1 MSTKKIK
8 LEDINKRILKKL
20 EKNNS
25 SVEEIAKNIPFYDE
39 TKIAVPVQGFSVGIA
54 GFAGGILPFPQ
65 KVDKGVISKINKVSN
80 NQSNF
85 SVDNGEWDKALNEKS
100 IDELMETV
108 NFNKFSIHLYLNS
121 IKLEKGL
128 TMTEIMEKS
137 NFKDKY
143 LSGVFTI
150 KKTRSQRHP
159 SRDCIIGLCFAFELD
174 LYDSNYLLRA
184 AGYND
189 LYLRNK
195 RDLIIAKSILENK
208 DIQYVNK
215 YLQKYGE
222 EKIGNFDDNESV
234 RVN

>member
-1 MSTKKIK
+1 MSINKIK
-8 LEDINKRILKKL
+8 LEDINKHILNKL
-20 EKNNS
+20 EKVNS
-25 SVEEIAKNIPFYDE
+25 STEEIAKNIPFYDE
-39 TKIAVPVQGFSVGIA
+39 LIYNDLSPLIKMPVAVA
-54 GFAGGILPFPQ
+54 GVMGGIVSPS
-65 KVDKGVISKINKVSN
+65 KVSTGIIDKINKVSN
-80 NQSNF
+80 NQSSFYTNKE
-85 SVDNGEWDKALNEKS
+85 DLDKALNDKNIE
-100 IDELMETV
+100 ELMETI
-108 NFNKFSIHLYLNS
+108 NFNKFSIHLYLNN

-143 LSGVFTI
+143 LSGIFTI
-150 KKTRSQRHP
+150 KKTKSQRHP

-174 LYDSNYLLRA
+174 LSDSNYLLRA

-195 RDLIIAKSILENK
+195 RDLIITKSILENK

-222 EKIGNFDDNESV
+222 EK
-234 RVN
+234 

>member
-1 MSTKKIK
+1 MDKIK
-8 LEDINKRILKKL
+8 LEDINKRILKRL
-20 EKNNS
+20 ERENS
-25 SVEEIAKNIPFYDE
+25 SQEEIAKNIPFYDE
-39 TKIAVPVQGFSVGIA
+39 LSNTQSLINNIICSGVSSSIAPTGI
-54 GFAGGILPFPQ
+54 FFPKGIFN
-65 KVDKGVISKINKVSN
+65 KINKAVN
-80 NQSNF
+80 NESNF
-85 SVDNGEWDKALNEKS
+85 DVNKGEWGKALNDKN

-108 NFNKFSIHLYLNS
+108 NFNKFSIHLYLNN

-128 TMTEIMEKS
+128 TMTEIMQKS

-150 KKTRSQRHP
+150 KKTKSQRHP
-159 SRDCIIGLCFAFELD
+159 SRDCIIGLCFAFELN
-174 LYDSNYLLRA
+174 LFDSNYLLKS

-234 RVN
+234 RANI

>member
-1 MSTKKIK
+1 MSIKKIK
-8 LEDINKRILKKL
+8 LEDINKHILKRL
-20 EKNNS
+20 EKVNS
-25 SVEEIAKNIPFYDE
+25 PTEEIARNIPFYDNLS
-39 TKIAVPVQGFSVGIA
+39 PVIKMSA
-54 GFAGGILPFPQ
+54 GFAGVAG
-65 KVDKGVISKINKVSN
+65 GVIFQRKASKGIFEKINKVSN

-85 SVDNGEWDKALNEKS
+85 YLNKEEWDKALNDKN
-100 IDELMETV
+100 IDELMEII
-108 NFNKFSIHLYLNS
+108 NFNKFSIHLYLNN

-150 KKTRSQRHP
+150 KKTKSQRHP

-174 LYDSNYLLRA
+174 LSDSNYLLRA

-195 RDLIIAKSILENK
+195 RDLIISKSILENK

-215 YLQKYGE
+215 YLHKYGE
-222 EKIGNFDDNESV
+222 NKIGNFDDNESLK
-234 RVN
+234 VN